1 NGSFVVREH
10 PQAGMIREARHAPR
24 FGGTPTQHPAPAPAR
39 GQHSDEIVGGLGLD
53 AAALR
58 ASGAIF

>member
-1 NGSFVVREH
+1 
-10 PQAGMIREARHAPR
+10 MIREARHAPR